1 MPSVGKGNFR
11 VRGKP
16 AARTLDVTP
25 PFHIASE
32 INSAVRIHIGKH
44 PIPAAPGIMLQGFKR
59 EAGIGN
65 WVSLLL
71 KLNQAIEHVS
81 SFFQREG
88 KGIVIVVWVMKLDGN
103 ALYLTLQEFYQ
114 IRNLRGINAVDGNIS
129 KHIGMA
135 GISNMIHHR
144 IKAVVPYPV
153 MGITQ
158 AIDAYPDGIGINL
171 ERKGAVGCNTHAE
184 KQLPCLI
191 HDIMNAALPVL
202 PEKRLSS
209 FNDEDPHTPAGQ
221 IQQQRLYLVEGK
233 GRGGGPLPK
242 GAMKA
247 AQITA
252 AGYFKTCQ
260 DGFFIME
267 KRALQI
273 IGKKIQVPGQA
284 HGVSSG

>member
-1 MPSVGKGNFR
+1 
-11 VRGKP
+11 
-16 AARTLDVTP
+16 
-25 PFHIASE
+25 
-32 INSAVRIHIGKH
+32 
-44 PIPAAPGIMLQGFKR
+44 MLQGFKR

-65 WVSLLL
+65 RISLLL

-81 SFFQREG
+81 SLFQREA
-88 KGIVIVVWVMKLDGN
+88 KGIVTVIWVMELDGN
-103 ALYLTLQEFYQ
+103 APYLALEKFYQ
-114 IRNLRGINAVDGNIS
+114 IRNLRRIDAVDGNIRNN
-129 KHIGMA
+129 IGMA
-135 GISNMIHHR
+135 GIINMLHHR
-144 IKAVVPYPV
+144 IKAVVPNPV
-153 MGITQ
+153 MGIPQ

-171 ERKGAVGCNTHAE
+171 ERKGAVGCDAHAE

-191 HDIMNAALPVL
+191 HDIMNAVLPVF
-202 PEKRLSS
+202 PEKRLTP

-233 GRGGGPLPK
+233 GRGGGALPK

-247 AQITA
+247 VQITA
-252 AGYFKTCQ
+252 AGYFETCQ